1 MSHLFM
7 FLKRYLISYQY
18 PSLFSIKIIST
29 SNPNCHFF
37 YILEGICVYVCSCGV
52 YSEVCKHTYVF
63 RCHMFVSARR
73 PQKILRSLKAVV
85 TGVWLT
91 LFC

>member
-1 MSHLFM
+1 MC
-7 FLKRYLISYQY
+7 
-18 PSLFSIKIIST
+18 T
-29 SNPNCHFF
+29 
-37 YILEGICVYVCSCGV
+37 CVHVCV